1 MKITS
6 QSILLLITLLLT
18 FNKTYAQPD
27 KVSEHEGDTTVLTF
41 AEQMPEFPGGIEE
54 MLKYLSTHINYPKA
68 AQKKGIEGKTL
79 LTFVVCEN
87 GQICKIESVGK
98 KLGYGM
104 EEEAIRVV
112 GTMPAWKPGTQ
123 NGKPVFVR
131 FTLPI
136 RYQLTDSPKT
146 DTLYYNRDWKICKK
160 DSASFLRTITP
171 GLNFAVS
178 DYYYPSMQLQMTGTY
193 KEIDKVHEI
202 ENGAFKYYSDSG
214 YKTSEGVFIDGK
226 KEGLWVYF
234 SHTGS
239 VWYSKN
245 FVHDKE
251 DGNSFT
257 YYPNGDKRR
266 LEEYR
271 NGILKKGYCYTPEG
285 KDTTYFPMIEVPSF
299 DGGEEALFKFLS
311 KTIQY
316 PAVARENDIQG
327 KVIVAFTVE
336 ANGKLEEVE
345 IVSSPHYSLSTE
357 ALRVIF
363 LMPRWKPARMEGI
376 AVPYKFTLPVRFQL
390 N

>member
-1 MKITS
+1 MKITVKF
-6 QSILLLITLLLT
+6 ILLLIAPLLSINT
-18 FNKTYAQPD
+18 INAQAD
-27 KVSEHEGDTTVLTF
+27 KVGENEGDTTVLMY
-41 AEQMPEFPGGIEE
+41 AEQMPEFPGGVDE
-54 MLKYLSTHINYPKA
+54 MLKYLSSHIKYPKA
-68 AQKKGIEGKTL
+68 AQNNGIEGKCVL
-79 LTFVVCEN
+79 MFVVCEN
-87 GQICKIESVGK
+87 GQICKIEPVGK

-112 GTMPAWKPGTQ
+112 GSMPAWKPGMQ
-123 NGKPVFVR
+123 NGKPVFVK

-136 RYQLTDSPKT
+136 RYQLTDSPKG
-146 DTLYYNRDWKICKK
+146 DTLYYNRQWKICKK

-202 ENGAFKYYSDSG
+202 ENGIFKYYSDSG

-226 KEGLWVYF
+226 KEGLWLYF
-234 SHTGS
+234 SNKGA

-257 YYPNGDKRR
+257 YYPNGNKRR

-271 NGILKKGYCYTPEG
+271 NGTLKKGYCYTPEG
-285 KDTTYFPMIEVPSF
+285 KDTAYFPMLELPSF
-299 DGGEEALFKFLS
+299 DGGEEALLKFLN

-327 KVIVAFTVE
+327 KVIVEFTVE
-336 ANGKLEEVE
+336 VNGKLEEVE
-345 IVSSPHYSLSTE
+345 IISSPHYSLSTE

-376 AVPYKFTLPVRFQL
+376 AVPYKYTLPVRFQL